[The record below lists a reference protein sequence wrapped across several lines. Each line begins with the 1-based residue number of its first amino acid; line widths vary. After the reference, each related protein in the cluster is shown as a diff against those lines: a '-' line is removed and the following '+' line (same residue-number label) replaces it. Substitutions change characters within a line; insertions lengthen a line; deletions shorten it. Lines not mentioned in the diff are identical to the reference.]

1 MLTSL
6 LPKLSARLERRRV
19 GLGKRFPTPCDPT
32 NGWSGHGCVIDRP
45 GRPQKGSSSPSKQ
58 GNVSAMSDT
67 GGAPVSLLGGFKSF
81 FLWIGGTLAGI
92 TALLYTS
99 GYLVTRSH
107 LAMLGLYGLV
117 EYGNDHFLQE
127 GAKFVITSA
136 YMVLRPLL
144 SIVAVLGVA
153 VLATGAIG
161 WLVRQRSRG
170 ALARQVSELLSAL
183 ARSEALRRAAFA
195 VTLLALLWHVWHFYD
210 DFERPLGVADLLY
223 ADPSHPASE
232 IDTLIV
238 SGDTAALHGRF
249 EGLLWGT
256 LLAGLL
262 MFLAWRV
269 AAPWRSRGWLVL
281 PFAVTL
287 ALYVV
292 TLPMAYGVLERPVRY
307 ALVSL
312 LGETGGLGSGEA
324 IYLLDR
330 GSDGFVVWDGVTRRV
345 LWLPASGVR
354 RAEVRGVQSLF
365 RPERGERP

>member
-1 MLTSL
+1 
-6 LPKLSARLERRRV
+6 
-19 GLGKRFPTPCDPT
+19 
-32 NGWSGHGCVIDRP
+32 
-45 GRPQKGSSSPSKQ
+45 
-58 GNVSAMSDT
+58 MSDT

-153 VLATGAIG
+153 
-161 WLVRQRSRG
+161 
-170 ALARQVSELLSAL
+170 
-183 ARSEALRRAAFA
+183 
-195 VTLLALLWHVWHFYD
+195 
-210 DFERPLGVADLLY
+210 DLLY

-238 SGDTAALHGRF
+238 NGDTAALHGRF